1 MLKRV
6 ELNGFSQFAFDM
18 KASLKICACKLFF
31 FGGGGGGRGE
41 ECEELG
47 NIAIE
52 RYL

>member
-31 FGGGGGGRGE
+31 YGGGEEGE
-41 ECEELG
+41 G
-47 NIAIE
+47 KSVKN
-52 RYL
+52 